1 MQIISPDDE
10 EKRKV
15 MEAMQFFESK
25 TCVKFTERTNEQKY
39 IIINKEEPGCFAYVG
54 YQTACDVM
62 PVNLHNPGCMDPA
75 TIQHEFVHVL
85 GLYHEHSRSDRD
97 EYVDIF
103 LDNVEHGKLT
113 LSEAVNCWLIT
124 KNKMKKLTPYIFS
137 FDYTKT

>member
-1 MQIISPDDE
+1 MQIISSDDE

-39 IIINKEEPGCFAYVG
+39 IIINKEKSECSAYVG
-54 YQTACDVM
+54 YQTAFDVM

-85 GLYHEHSRSDRD
+85 GLHHEQSRPDRD

-103 LDNVEHGKLT
+103 LDNIEAGKLT

-124 KNKMKKLTPYIFS
+124 KNKMKN
-137 FDYTKT
+137 